1 MALFAIGDLHLSLG
15 GSKPMDVFT
24 GWDGYVEKLQKGF
37 EQVKP
42 DDTVVLC
49 GDLTWAMSLSDALED
64 FRFVSKLPGKKLL
77 LKGNHDYW
85 FTTVAKAKAFWELNG
100 IAGIDIINN
109 NSFTYKAADGQEY
122 AICGTRGWLFDENL
136 DGTHNGKIMAR
147 EVQRLESSLKS
158 AGDKE
163 KLCFFHYPPRF
174 KDYVCADIVEMMKK
188 YGVKRCWYGH
198 IHGPGHRF
206 AVTGWVDGIE
216 YNMVSADFIGFSP
229 QCVHFY

>member
-15 GSKPMDVFT
+15 GSKPMDIFS
-24 GWDGYVEKLQKGF
+24 GWDGYIEKLKKGF
-37 EQVKP
+37 EPVKP

-49 GDLTWAMSLSDALED
+49 GDLTWAMSLDEALED
-64 FRFVSKLPGKKLL
+64 FRFVSRLPGKKLL

-85 FTTVAKAKAFWELNG
+85 FTTVAKMKTFLDKHG
-100 IAGIDIINN
+100 ITGIDVINN
-109 NSFTYKAADGQEY
+109 NCFTYKNETGREV

-147 EVQRLESSLKS
+147 EVMRLEASLKA
-158 AGDKE
+158 AGESE

-174 KDYVCADIVEMMKK
+174 KDYVCAGIVEMMKF

-198 IHGPGHRF
+198 IHGPGHRM

-229 QCVHFY
+229 QSICIY